1 MQISGPVSRFPVR
14 ERVMVALLYDVS
26 CEMMP
31 LPLRMSVRKLCCCGS
46 DVCHLMPVR
55 SGSAAPACLWAPD
68 DDETGASSQP
78 VPEIRTS
85 SPPFLPLY
93 PLQLLLAP
101 STTLSL
107 FICTTM
113 SKEQGEL
120 PPAAALR
127 SCSVTSGCELVRLPH
142 APRVMIATAR
152 RPQDKQRAS
161 QSRVHRRCQT
171 ISSKT
176 SRPRSSS
183 ATMLPTRPRRSS
195 MTCEEGGRAI
205 RATLS
210 VQN

>member
-1 MQISGPVSRFPVR
+1 
-14 ERVMVALLYDVS
+14 
-26 CEMMP
+26 MMP
-31 LPLRMSVRKLCCCGS
+31 LPLRTSVRMPRLCGS
-46 DVCHLMPVR
+46 DVCQVVPVR
-55 SGSAAPACLWAPD
+55 SGSAAPACPWALD

-78 VPEIRTS
+78 VPEIRAS

-93 PLQLLLAP
+93 PLQLLLHEVQHPHSPSAP
-101 STTLSL
+101 PCRKSRVSFPSCCSPLLLRDVGMRARALTSY
-107 FICTTM
+107 
-113 SKEQGEL
+113 
-120 PPAAALR
+120 AA
-127 SCSVTSGCELVRLPH
+127 CHDCHE
-142 APRVMIATAR
+142 
-152 RPQDKQRAS
+152 QDKQRAS

-176 SRPRSSS
+176 LRPRSSS